1 MHVQYCFKRRERV
14 SKGIRRIAR
23 DQLDR
28 AQKELRGRCSDAAIH
43 RARKRLKVVR
53 AVLRLVRPDL
63 KPAVFDRENAAFRDI
78 GRRLSVVRDADVLL
92 DVIEDLGPRRT
103 RSARFGRVVS
113 HVRQHRR
120 SVRREFFDGEGALD
134 DLRQSIADARK
145 RLPDWTEDGI
155 TARTILKGL
164 RRSYRRARQSL
175 EAVRHSENDGR
186 WHECRKRTK
195 DFWYHLRLIE
205 PIWPPVLDATIA
217 RCGDLSDR
225 LGEDHDLTVVGH
237 RLPEIAPEGEAH
249 GETSRIRS
257 LIAHRHEALRAGA
270 REAGSQLF
278 DEKPRAFVRRVDACW
293 RAWKD

>member
-1 MHVQYCFKRRERV
+1 VQYSIKRRERV
-14 SKGIRRIAR
+14 ARGIQRIAR

-28 AQKELRGRCSDAAIH
+28 ALKELRGRSSDAAIH

-92 DVIEDLGPRRT
+92 HAIEDLRPRRS

-113 HVRQHRR
+113 NVRQHRR

-145 RLPDWTEDGI
+145 RLPDWTDDGI

-164 RRSYRRARQSL
+164 RRSYRRARQSF
-175 EAVRHSENDGR
+175 EAVRRSENDGR
-186 WHECRKRTK
+186 WHEWRKRTK

-205 PIWPPVLDATIA
+205 PVWPPVLGATIA

-225 LGEDHDLTVVGH
+225 LGDDHDLTVVGH

-249 GETSRIRS
+249 GETSRLRS
-257 LIAHRHEALRAGA
+257 LIEHRHKALRSGA

-278 DEKPRAFVRRVDACW
+278 DEKPRAFMRRVEACW
-293 RAWKD
+293 HAWRD